1 MTDRVLPAA
10 LSNNPSPR
18 SPWAVRGRIVRLFLH
33 LLAGLF
39 IVACG
44 FPLLSRPRR
53 NALKACW
60 ARRLLGIMGLQLRVQ
75 GDIPDGG
82 LIVAN
87 HISWLDIFVISAAR
101 PTSFVAKAE
110 IRKWP
115 LLGWLA
121 HQADTLFIQRGSR
134 HHAQHIAHEM
144 TTLLKA
150 GHSVAV
156 FPEGTTGEGRDV
168 MPFHA
173 ALLQPAIS
181 AGQPVRPLVI
191 RYRDAEGQFSVTPA
205 YIGDMSIGESIRQT
219 LTTRGLVAEL
229 IALPP
234 LPITPESER
243 RALAKSAETAIRD
256 VVAGAG

>member
-1 MTDRVLPAA
+1 MTDRA
-10 LSNNPSPR
+10 LNTPPPPR
-18 SPWAVRGRIVRLFLH
+18 SLWAVRWRIGRLFFH
-33 LLAGLF
+33 LFAGLLL
-39 IVACG
+39 VSLW
-44 FPLLSRPRR
+44 FPLISHTHRSK
-53 NALKACW
+53 LKACW
-60 ARRLLGIMGLQLRVQ
+60 ARRLLGIMGIELRVQ
-75 GDIPDGG
+75 GEIPDSG

-121 HQADTLFIQRGSR
+121 KQADTLFIQRGSR

-144 TTLLKA
+144 TTLLNA
-150 GHSVAV
+150 GRSVTV

-181 AGQPVRPLVI
+181 AGQPVRPLAI
-191 RYRDAEGQFSVTPA
+191 RYRDAEDLYTAVPA
-205 YIGDMSIGESIRQT
+205 YIGDMNIGDSILQT
-219 LTTRGLVAEL
+219 LSTRGLVAEL

-234 LPITPESER
+234 LPISPETER
-243 RALAKSAETAIRD
+243 RTLAKIAETSIRALVIRNRAI
-256 VVAGAG
+256 